1 MQFKYKVIEQGG
13 QVKEGTIDAGNVD
26 LAIASLQ
33 RRGLVL
39 SSIKA
44 AEEAPSGLDKFFG
57 HFFHHVSNKEI
68 VILSQQISILFEAQ
82 VSALRVF
89 TLLAS
94 ETPNPIIRS
103 ALQQIADDLQ
113 GGDAISKALSKHP
126 NIFDP
131 FYISMVKS
139 GEESGKLDVTFLSLS
154 EYLDRVYEVTSK
166 ARNALIYPAFVIMT
180 FVTVMFLM
188 FSFVIPRISVILK
201 DNGGDIPVYTKI
213 IIAFSDFLAHYG
225 IFFVAAVI
233 VCAFFAIRYARTS
246 IGKESVDQLK
256 LAVPY
261 VGDLYR
267 KLYLARIADSMQ
279 TMLLSG
285 VSMMK
290 ALEVTRDVVGNK
302 TYEDVLNQA
311 IEDVKGGSS
320 VSIALSNKKEIPN
333 VMVQMIKVGEEVGG
347 LGNILKTL
355 SRFYNREVVTAV
367 DTLVGLIEPAM
378 IIALGLGVGFLLVS
392 VLMPIY
398 NIASTFGE

>member
-1 MQFKYKVIEQGG
+1 MQFKYKVIEQSG
-13 QVKEGTIDAGNVD
+13 QSKEGTIDAATID
-26 LAIASLQ
+26 IAIASLQ
-33 RRGLVL
+33 RRGLML
-39 SSIKA
+39 SSIKPID
-44 AEEAPSGLDKFFG
+44 ESGSFFDALWG
-57 HFFHHVSNKEI
+57 RLFRHVSNKD
-68 VILSQQISILFEAQ
+68 VVVLSQQISILFEAQ

-94 ETPNPIIRS
+94 ETQNPIIRT
-103 ALQQIADDLQ
+103 ALQEIADDLQ

-131 FYISMVKS
+131 FYVNMVKS
-139 GEESGKLDVTFLSLS
+139 GEESGKLDQTFMSLS
-154 EYLDRVYEVTSK
+154 EYLDRVYEVMSK
-166 ARNALIYPAFVIMT
+166 ARNALIYPAFVICT
-180 FVTVMFLM
+180 FVVVMFLM
-188 FSFVIPRISVILK
+188 FSVVIPKISVILK

-213 IIAFSDFLAHYG
+213 IISFSDFLAHYG
-225 IFFVAAVI
+225 LFFVAAVI

-246 IGKESVDQLK
+246 KGKESVDDLK
-256 LAVPY
+256 LSTPY
-261 VGDLYR
+261 VGNLYK

-302 TYEDVLNQA
+302 RYEGVLNQA

-320 VSIALSNKKEIPN
+320 VSAALTNKKEIPT

-398 NIASTFGE
+398 NIASTFGD